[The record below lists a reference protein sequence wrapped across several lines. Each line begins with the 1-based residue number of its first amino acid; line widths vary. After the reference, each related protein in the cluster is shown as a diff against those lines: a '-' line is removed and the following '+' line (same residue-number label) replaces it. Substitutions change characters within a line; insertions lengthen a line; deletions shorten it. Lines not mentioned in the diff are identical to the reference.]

1 MKRIG
6 VLFLALLV
14 FSGVAVAQDL
24 SVITAI
30 WAPYDMEENGT
41 LVGIGTE
48 IVQATLAKAG
58 IKAEIN
64 VFPFARA
71 LKMAEEEPNTLLF
84 TVVKSPEREPLFT
97 WVGPIVPPVRIVMHK
112 LKKRT
117 DIVVNSLEDAKQY
130 TIGTTRAS
138 VGHQYLLKE
147 GFQDGVHVD
156 PVNSNQQS
164 VKNFFGERVDLEV
177 SAEFNFMYEATQQ
190 GFSVDDTEIAYVLFE
205 NQAYMVFNKRTPDD
219 IVEKVRTAF
228 EQVKAEGFV
237 DAAVAK
243 YLKRYQ

>member
-1 MKRIG
+1 MKKIAA
-6 VLFLALLV
+6 LFLGLLLL
-14 FSGVAVAQDL
+14 SGIAAAQDL

-30 WAPYDMEENGT
+30 WAPYDMEENGK

-48 IVQATLAKAG
+48 IVQATLEKAG
-58 IKAEIN
+58 INAEIK
-64 VFPFARA
+64 VYPFARA

-117 DIVVNSLEDAKQY
+117 DIVVNSLEDAKKY
-130 TIGTTRAS
+130 TIGTTRAA

-147 GFQDGVHVD
+147 GFQDGVDLD

-164 VKNFFGERVDLEV
+164 VKNFFGERIDLEV
-177 SAEFNFMYEATQQ
+177 SAEFNFMYEAKQQ
-190 GFSVDDTEIAYVLFE
+190 GFSADDTEIAYVLFE
-205 NQAYMVFNKRTPDD
+205 NQAYMVFSKHTPDD
-219 IVEKVRTAF
+219 IVEKVKTAF

-243 YLKRYQ
+243 YLKLYQ